1 MRANILRSLPQPI
14 LLQHNGN
21 ILVYSRLH
29 IYCVSCTGSA
39 AHFGFIWKNNDFA
52 FGIKKKVWI
61 SSKVSNVL
69 QNSFY
74 PSYLK
79 WVLVSPSKKL
89 VLHFESTRW
98 SPCFSPLPNIWE
110 VIQCISFNGKLFS
123 GLILS
128 FIRIKLDFFSLMCLF

>member
-1 MRANILRSLPQPI
+1 M
-14 LLQHNGN
+14 
-21 ILVYSRLH
+21 
-29 IYCVSCTGSA
+29 
-39 AHFGFIWKNNDFA
+39 
-52 FGIKKKVWI
+52 WI

-69 QNSFY
+69 LNSFY
-74 PSYLK
+74 PSYLNGSLYLPAK
-79 WVLVSPSKKL
+79 EL

-128 FIRIKLDFFSLMCLF
+128 FIRIKLDFFFSDVPVLASSNRVPVPDVEIAHKVSCAIIEHM